1 MIFSTA
7 FYPELAKP
15 GQIDKDIE
23 LMHNA
28 GINGVR
34 MAEFAWSKMQPAENE
49 YDFLWLDEFIEKL
62 ECSGIKTIIGIPTAV
77 APKWM
82 IDKYPDICQIMAD
95 GRNRGYGGRRN
106 VCINN
111 KRFREYALNI
121 AKRIAERYK
130 DNKNVIAY
138 QIDNELM
145 AEQPYCYC
153 STCRQKFIESLKNK
167 YVSIDRLNEEWGLYF
182 WSLDF
187 PGWESIEIPKKEGRQ
202 PSALKGF
209 YEFTSDCYIEFA
221 LDICKAIK
229 DIDKSKIVT
238 HNICSSGYLFRMNLK
253 KLFSGLDITSMDSYP
268 VSYRMAREYGIE
280 GKTEFEPEEAS
291 FALALTRAYKNNHF
305 WLTEKETPHIDNPKQ
320 FELLSFLEMAH
331 GCRMFNVFEWRKLP
345 FGAERG
351 HPSILSYNSVP
362 GKSYNILRDTI
373 SRLKNCPLPENALPA
388 AKTAIIRDFQTD
400 FALEAYNNSRET
412 LNYLPFLYEF
422 YKAVIHNHVNCD
434 IISPEDDFSNYSLI
448 IAPAW
453 MVIDEERKIKMEQYV
468 NEGGIFIST
477 VFSSIINRENVCY
490 TLVRPCFTD
499 KLFGI
504 EIEDTVRN
512 VIEKKELAVSDKSI
526 FSADTAFDFVNV
538 KTAESIAWL
547 KHKNIENTPAVTVN
561 RYGKG
566 KAYYIAC
573 LPEQSYLKS
582 LISDILKEKK
592 IEIPVYCESENVEI
606 IKNICDGTEW
616 YFIINFLDS
625 EETLHFN
632 CKMTDTKT
640 EEELNSWRIIKPY
653 EVLLLKKFKG

>member
-1 MIFSTA
+1 MIFSAA

-28 GINGVR
+28 GLNGVR
-34 MAEFAWSKMQPAENE
+34 MAEFAWSKMQPEENE
-49 YDFLWLDEFIEKL
+49 YDFLWLDRFIEKL
-62 ECSGIKTIIGIPTAV
+62 GRSGIKTVIGIPTAV
-77 APKWM
+77 PPKWM

-95 GRNRGYGGRRN
+95 GRSRGYGGRRN

-111 KRFREYALNI
+111 EKFREFAVNI
-121 AKRIAERYK
+121 AKRIAEHYK
-130 DNKNVIAY
+130 ENKNVIAY

-153 STCRQKFIESLKNK
+153 STCRRKFIERLKDK
-167 YVSIDRLNEEWGLYF
+167 YVLIERLNDEWGLRF

-187 PGWESIEIPKKEGRQ
+187 PDWDSVEIPGKEGRQ

-221 LDICKAIK
+221 MELCKAIK
-229 DIDKSKIVT
+229 EIDNLKIVT
-238 HNICSSGYLFRMNLK
+238 HNICSSGFLFRMDLK
-253 KLFSGLDITSMDSYP
+253 KLFSGLDVVSMDSYP

-280 GKTEFEPEEAS
+280 TKTEFEPEEAS

-305 WLTEKETPHIDNPKQ
+305 WLTEKEVPHIDNPKQ
-320 FELLSFLEMAH
+320 FSLLSFLELAH
-331 GCRMFNVFEWRKLP
+331 GCRMFSVFEWRKPP

-351 HPSILSYNSVP
+351 HHSILSYNSAP
-362 GKSYNILRDTI
+362 GKIYDILKDTVTK
-373 SRLKNCPLPENALPA
+373 LKNCPLPENALPA
-388 AKTAIIRDFQTD
+388 ASVAIIRDFQTD
-400 FALEAYNNSRET
+400 FALEAFNSSSKT
-412 LNYLPFLYEF
+412 FNYLPFLYEF

-434 IISPEDDFSNYSLI
+434 IITPEDDFSAYSLI

-453 MVIDEERKIKMEQYV
+453 MVIDEERKTKIERYV
-468 NEGGIFIST
+468 NKGGTFVST
-477 VFSSIINRENVCY
+477 VFSSVINRENVCY
-490 TLVRPCFTD
+490 MSTLPFLLD

-512 VIEKKELAVSDKSI
+512 VTEKKDLVTAEKCI
-526 FSADTAFDFVNV
+526 FSADTAFDFVNI
-538 KTAESIAWL
+538 KTAETIAWL

-561 RYGKG
+561 CYGKG

-573 LPEQSYLKS
+573 LPEQDCLKR

-592 IEIPVYCESENVEI
+592 IEIPVYCESDKVEI
-606 IKNICDGTEW
+606 IKNICEGTQW
-616 YFIINFLDS
+616 YFVINFSGS
-625 EETLHFN
+625 EQTLHLN
-632 CKMTDTKT
+632 CKMTGTKT
-640 EEELNSWRIIKPY
+640 EEKLNFCRIIKPY
-653 EVLLLKKFKG
+653 EVLLLKRITD